1 MTSNFQF
8 PKFLSFFLLLFFVS
22 KGIVAQTGNNVP
34 FSTNPFGANPITNP
48 FGGNTQT
55 GDKKKSDDKKT
66 TPTKEEILNSAKEA
80 SDPDKKKTTEEK
92 KLDDE
97 NLADENTD
105 KKDENGEIIKS
116 KNTTGSTQFDHSNDI
131 YGMDYFTNS
140 VFNMSDKNTLTP
152 PMDYRLGVGDEIV
165 VNIYGQSETQ
175 QNYTIG
181 RDGSISPR
189 YIGKIYL
196 QGMTFENAKNVIQN
210 KFRSIVAAS
219 TIDVQLGKIRTI
231 KVTIIGEV
239 NRNGTSTFSAFT
251 TAISAI
257 ANAGGITKLGN
268 LRNIE
273 IKRNGRIVNTID
285 LYEFIRNG
293 GSLEDQYLEDGDII
307 NVGTYEK
314 LVKAEGSFKRPMYY
328 QLKENENLNNLIDLA
343 GGPAFDARFSSV
355 QIKSIIGEQPRIL
368 TVNLKDVNNKN
379 ETYALFDGDII
390 SIKKINPNFSNTV
403 LIEGAVN
410 YPDIYQVNNGDKL
423 STIIEK
429 AGGLQ
434 SDAFTARAYIFRG
447 DTNFSTEASKIDLNE
462 LLSGNMKNDIEI
474 LPGDRISII
483 SKRNFTTSYAVEI
496 SGSVRK
502 PTIMPYIKNMRL
514 KDLLISAGGLT
525 SDAESGRIEIASL
538 VDSADNYELKIKK
551 VTTWKTI
558 LINPNLELDKESENI
573 ILHPFDKIYVRRKIA
588 YRLMEKVII
597 EGEVNYPGE
606 YPLTAENEKLTMLIE
621 KAGGLKPTAFIEGAN
636 FYRSNIGLISMDL
649 KKILKYKN
657 TKDNYYDLI
666 LKNDDRI
673 IIPKK
678 NEMVSIVGQVNQ
690 NINLFGEPNPTSVR
704 TYVNAAGGFDD
715 RPWKDRISVLYP
727 NGKIKTTKRLFF
739 IRKYPKVVQGCIVNV
754 PKKPE
759 RKSWQIQWS
768 DLGSF
773 GSSALSAM
781 ATMVTAYA
789 ILTK

>member
-1 MTSNFQF
+1 
-8 PKFLSFFLLLFFVS
+8 
-22 KGIVAQTGNNVP
+22 
-34 FSTNPFGANPITNP
+34 
-48 FGGNTQT
+48 
-55 GDKKKSDDKKT
+55 
-66 TPTKEEILNSAKEA
+66 
-80 SDPDKKKTTEEK
+80 
-92 KLDDE
+92 
-97 NLADENTD
+97 
-105 KKDENGEIIKS
+105 
-116 KNTTGSTQFDHSNDI
+116 
-131 YGMDYFTNS
+131 MDYFTNS

-379 ETYALFDGDII
+379 ETH
-390 SIKKINPNFSNTV
+390 SRNNF
-403 LIEGAVN
+403 L
-410 YPDIYQVNNGDKL
+410 
-423 STIIEK
+423 
-429 AGGLQ
+429 
-434 SDAFTARAYIFRG
+434 RA
-447 DTNFSTEASKIDLNE
+447 S
-462 LLSGNMKNDIEI
+462 
-474 LPGDRISII
+474 
-483 SKRNFTTSYAVEI
+483 
-496 SGSVRK
+496 
-502 PTIMPYIKNMRL
+502 
-514 KDLLISAGGLT
+514 
-525 SDAESGRIEIASL
+525 
-538 VDSADNYELKIKK
+538 
-551 VTTWKTI
+551 
-558 LINPNLELDKESENI
+558 
-573 ILHPFDKIYVRRKIA
+573 
-588 YRLMEKVII
+588 
-597 EGEVNYPGE
+597 
-606 YPLTAENEKLTMLIE
+606 
-621 KAGGLKPTAFIEGAN
+621 
-636 FYRSNIGLISMDL
+636 
-649 KKILKYKN
+649 
-657 TKDNYYDLI
+657 
-666 LKNDDRI
+666 
-673 IIPKK
+673 
-678 NEMVSIVGQVNQ
+678 
-690 NINLFGEPNPTSVR
+690 
-704 TYVNAAGGFDD
+704 
-715 RPWKDRISVLYP
+715 
-727 NGKIKTTKRLFF
+727 
-739 IRKYPKVVQGCIVNV
+739 
-754 PKKPE
+754 
-759 RKSWQIQWS
+759 
-768 DLGSF
+768 
-773 GSSALSAM
+773 
-781 ATMVTAYA
+781 
-789 ILTK
+789 